1 LKSDK
6 DILAALILREEEE
19 NPALRVKSPFERDPM
34 GFILRKYTTLNDILT
49 ELMTSA
55 FQDYLNA
62 IFIVAPKPTTF
73 KILLHNGQFFF
84 LTFMGKAYQATV
96 QGTNYYLM
104 TIGEKE
110 RCMQAIARLLRFGSP
125 LKTKGPEGAEQSTG
139 DGTTDTGETG
149 GEETGGAEAGGDTG
163 GGDTGGGDTGGG
175 ETETLEESK
184 KPLEKLILESLL
196 KKNLNEASGMRGRKV
211 DSAFTDG
218 KKTLTLDTELY
229 VKSKDKLTPQE
240 KKAFF
245 QNPQLADKRPNVA
258 LVKFKDDSGKT
269 VIWAKY
275 VDTKVPSMV
284 SWKSDGT
291 ESPPGDYEKYGF
303 RNIKAVSGI
312 SPSELIRTE
321 NPLGLKEIIS
331 TVSRN
336 TKDTALINALK
347 DLAKG
352 NLPTIVG
359 YADKLSAVRD
369 NFGEIMAP
377 VALLSGKNVGGSKEA
392 EKDVLGGKTFSSAKV
407 KWPMSKTTGL
417 FDSYIVTSAKQFYGV
432 SSKGAKGAPA
442 SLLNLADGIKK
453 AEEDRED
460 ISRYIGFKR
469 MVEIVK
475 QYDSIEGIF
484 ELAKIY
490 NPYEG
495 YKKTD
500 IDILKKEVIDYK
512 TKGKT
517 KPSNNASNLAKKL
530 WKENRSKFQVKS
542 GTFNVGYAILS
553 VVAKDVCRVI
563 NDKKALSEEGANF
576 SDSAKYFMN
585 KLKFMQVYCNVKKEG
600 DDVKV
605 TSFDIVYT
613 KSITGQV
620 LLWADKNYFAGG
632 PPKGKLSFKVPH

>member
-1 LKSDK
+1 MSDQDK
-6 DILAALILREEEE
+6 HILARLIKEQDNE
-19 NPALRVKSPFERDPM
+19 NPALSVKSPFERDPM
-34 GFILRKYTTLNDILT
+34 GFILRKYTTLNDVLT
-49 ELMTSA
+49 ELMTSG

-96 QGTNYYLM
+96 QGTDYYLM

-125 LKTKGPEGAEQSTG
+125 LKNKGPEGAEQST
-139 DGTTDTGETG
+139 DSGTSDT
-149 GEETGGAEAGGDTG
+149 GDTG
-163 GGDTGGGDTGGG
+163 GGGGGG
-175 ETETLEESK
+175 EEFSGEGGGGEEGGGEGGGEGETLTESNK
-184 KPLEKLILESLL
+184 NFGKLILESLL
-196 KKNLNEASGMRGRKV
+196 KKNLNEASGMRGRKTG
-211 DSAFTDG
+211 SAFTDG
-218 KKTLTLDTELY
+218 KNTLTLDTELY
-229 VKSKDKLTPQE
+229 VKPKDKLTPQE

-258 LVKFKDDSGKT
+258 LVKFKDDKGKI
-269 VIWAKY
+269 VIWGKY
-275 VDTKVPSMV
+275 VDTNVSSAV

-291 ESPPGDYEKYGF
+291 ESPQGEYQKYGF

-321 NPLGLKEIIS
+321 EPLSLEEIIS
-331 TVSRN
+331 TVSKN
-336 TKDTALINALK
+336 TKDTALVNALK

-352 NLPTIVG
+352 NLPTVVG
-359 YADKLSAVRD
+359 YADRLSAVRD
-369 NFGEIMAP
+369 YFGEIMAP
-377 VALLSGKNVGGSKEA
+377 VALLSGKNVQGSKEA
-392 EKDVLGGKTFSSAKV
+392 ERDVLQGKTFKSAKA

-417 FDSYIVTSAKQFYGV
+417 FDSYIVTSAGEYGV

-442 SLLNLADGIKK
+442 SLLNLNDGIKK

-460 ISRYIGFKR
+460 TTKYIGFKKI
-469 MVEIVK
+469 VEIVK

-484 ELAKIY
+484 ELAKLY
-490 NPYEG
+490 NPYKG
-495 YKKTD
+495 YDKSD
-500 IDILKKEVIDYK
+500 IDTLKKEVIDYK

-517 KPSNNASNLAKKL
+517 KPANNASDLAKKL
-530 WKENRSKFQVKS
+530 WKENRSKFQVES

-563 NDKKALSEEGANF
+563 NAKGALSKKGANF

-585 KLKFMQVYCNVKKEG
+585 KLNFMQVYCDVKKDG

-605 TSFDIVYT
+605 SSFDIVYT

-620 LLWADKNYFAGG
+620 VLWADKNYFAGG